1 MNGKLNLVLFVFII
15 ILVHSGSV
23 FGQNANNNQPQN
35 QNNTGDVVE
44 LKAQEIK
51 IVVEKPQ
58 VTLFSDRIK
67 PDFDEVKMQKSFVP
81 EITGV
86 SESFVIKDK
95 YADKND
101 YVIDIK
107 KMVNKQR

>member
-15 ILVHSGSV
+15 ILALTGSV
-23 FGQNANNNQPQN
+23 FGQSADNKPQN

-44 LKAQEIK
+44 LQAQEIK

-67 PDFDEVKMQKSFVP
+67 PDFDEVKMQKSFIP
-81 EITGV
+81 EISGV

-101 YVIDIK
+101 YVIDIN